1 MTPEDIQI
9 ITAYAWRCQKHASE
23 RPVGYGWDSG
33 FLARTR
39 PQQFVDTL
47 VESTVRAVNAG
58 RDTIERISKTHLP
71 TQTETPM
78 NPEIQRTT
86 EELVKIAQ
94 TKKWRKELDDVLQHI
109 RCGTD
114 RDYTGIR
121 APDAV
126 LRQSRER
133 SLAITKVQEA
143 IMWLGM
149 DLKAM
154 NTPNPYP
161 ESYNPESPRME
172 PTADNLKL

>member
-1 MTPEDIQI
+1 MKGAAAAIVREGEPNTMNTNPNANTE
-9 ITAYAWRCQKHASE
+9 SV
-23 RPVGYGWDSG
+23 P
-33 FLARTR
+33 
-39 PQQFVDTL
+39 PFV
-47 VESTVRAVNAG
+47 
-58 RDTIERISKTHLP
+58 
-71 TQTETPM
+71 
-78 NPEIQRTT
+78 
-86 EELVKIAQ
+86 AQ

-109 RCGTD
+109 RCGSD

-121 APDAV
+121 SPDAV

-161 ESYNPESPRME
+161 ESYNPESPRIE